1 MPDHVINKE
10 DLNSNLVCL
19 AFRVIL
25 IAFELDFFATVDHE
39 SIEDVQEGVKLAPVL
54 CGAFR
59 QKLHHLLNEADA
71 DRLRSIDLAN
81 VEYSIGVLEL
91 NLNRFCLIGK
101 STFFLLKLKLAE
113 GVIYYATKYFLGI
126 FVATIE

>member
-1 MPDHVINKE
+1 VLDHVINKE
-10 DLNSNLVCL
+10 YFYSNLVCL
-19 AFRVIL
+19 ALRVIL

-71 DRLRSIDLAN
+71 DRLRSNDLAS
-81 VEYSIGVLEL
+81 VGYSIGVLEL
-91 NLNRFCLIGK
+91 NLDRFHLIGE

-113 GVIYYATKYFLGI
+113 SVINYATKYFLGI
-126 FVATIE
+126 FVATFE